1 MHRKDMRSGVPLL
14 TVHSSTR
21 RRVGTPAFLQSRN
34 QFHLCLLEK
43 GTADKGPRAQL
54 KSFESER
61 KATEI
66 RDYGRQIKSDCGR
79 SCFRSLILVMH
90 VILVVSLSAFVIVLH
105 WAKTYRRAVQL
116 NFFARQRPRLALDS
130 LGSMSR
136 HKRNHSRS
144 WKQFW

>member
-21 RRVGTPAFLQSRN
+21 RRVGTPAISQLRN
-34 QFHLCLLEK
+34 QFHLCLHEK

-54 KSFESER
+54 KSFENEQKR
-61 KATEI
+61 QK
-66 RDYGRQIKSDCGR
+66 GRQVKSDCGR